1 MPIIPDFALAVFH
14 LYFVPLLVW
23 LSDQTYLILL
33 QRDPDHLLVKLADR
47 LNFTPLEAACATF
60 HHRRGP
66 GTTPTHPVP
75 RLVRALLVGYLY
87 HWSLRDL
94 EWHIRFYLVV
104 KWFVGYPIFA
114 EGPDHSTLERFE
126 LWVCFKQHR
135 TVFDEILRQI
145 DTAFPE
151 ERQQA
156 QVGDTYALRA
166 NAAKESLVRLLR
178 HTCKRLL
185 ATLHKIDAAREATV
199 CTALDMGALFG
210 TTDERTEFH
219 LTPAERAARLQ
230 TTVCAALDCARRV
243 RTHLDTPTPLPPEQR
258 TPILEWLSYLD
269 KIIID
274 EVVQV
279 PSENLAQLQIT
290 ERPPEDKGTYRL
302 GSATD
307 PDASYRVHS
316 NDGTK
321 TDFGYNIQIAA
332 TENFVREVQAE
343 TGAQPDAVAIPD
355 ILQAEAIHHDL
366 VPEKLI
372 YDTAAGNGKT
382 RAQVNAITNG
392 KTQLVAPLPP
402 THSSTGKYTPDQ
414 FQLSEDRLTLTC
426 LNGHTTTL
434 AYASGSGDGR
444 TFRFLGLH
452 CRDCPVWEKCR
463 THKPGSK
470 KMRQVFISDYRRE
483 VETARRYNTTDA
495 FKLDL
500 RQRPRI
506 ERIIAALVRYN
517 GARTARRRGKVKCDF
532 QAKMNAVGYNLK
544 KWMRL
549 CERGKRNVQTA
560 SPSSSY
566 ARILSFQDKSSPAW
580 R

>member
-1 MPIIPDFALAVFH
+1 MAIIPDFALAVFH
-14 LYFVPLLVW
+14 LYFDALLLW

-33 QRDPDHLLVKLADR
+33 KRDPDHLLVKLGEY
-47 LNFTPLEAACATF
+47 LNFTPLEAACAIY
-60 HHRRGP
+60 HHTTGP
-66 GTTPTHPVP
+66 GAPPAHPVA
-75 RLVRALLVGYLY
+75 RLVRALLVKYLY
-87 HWSLRDL
+87 DWSLRDL
-94 EWHIRFYLVV
+94 EWHIRFNLVV
-104 KWFVGYPIFA
+104 KWFVGYPISA

-135 TVFDEILRQI
+135 TIFDETLRQI
-145 DTAFPE
+145 DVAFPD
-151 ERQQA
+151 ERRQA

-166 NAAKESLVRLLR
+166 NAAKEPLVQLLR
-178 HTCKRLL
+178 HTCQRLL
-185 ATLHKIDAAREATV
+185 GTLRKIDAAREAAV
-199 CTALDMGALFG
+199 RAQFDEAALFG
-210 TTDERTEFH
+210 AKDERDEFH
-219 LTPAERAARLQ
+219 LTATERAARLQ
-230 TTVCAALDCARRV
+230 TTVRAALDCARLV
-243 RTHLDTPTPLPPEQR
+243 RAHLDDPVPLTTEQGTPV
-258 TPILEWLSYLD
+258 LEWLTYLD
-269 KIIID
+269 KMIAD
-274 EVVQV
+274 EVVVVSTEHPATPQV
-279 PSENLAQLQIT
+279 T
-290 ERPPEDKGTYRL
+290 ERPVEHKGAYRL

-307 PDASYRVHS
+307 PEATYRVHS
-316 NDGTK
+316 GDGTK

-343 TGAQPDAVAIPD
+343 TGAQPDAVAIPN
-355 ILQAEAIHHDL
+355 ILQAEATHHDL

-402 THSSTGKYTPDQ
+402 THASTGKYTPDQ

-426 LNGHTTTL
+426 PNGQTTAL

-444 TFRFLGLH
+444 NFRFLGLQ

-470 KMRQVFISDYRRE
+470 QMRQVFISDYRRE

-517 GARTARRRGKVKCDF
+517 GARFARRRGKVKCDF

-549 CERGKRNVQTA
+549 RKPRKRNLQMI
-560 SPSSSY
+560 SP
-566 ARILSFQDKSSPAW
+566 
-580 R
+580 